1 MPKILLPVPHIRQRN
16 NADCLA
22 ACTAMVLEY
31 LNVPVSY
38 DALISLLNITPD
50 LGAPASN
57 VTRLA
62 SAYNVQVRY
71 QSGTLDTLK
80 GYLGEGMPGIAFV
93 NTLQLSYWEENAWHA
108 VVVVGI
114 DDTKIYLNDPFF
126 DKAPQAISHLE
137 FYLAWDEMDNAFAVI
152 TP

>member
-22 ACTAMVLEY
+22 ACAAMALEY
-31 LNVPVSY
+31 LDIQVSY
-38 DALISLLNITPD
+38 DALITLLDINLD

-57 VTRLA
+57 IRHLVA
-62 SAYNVQVRY
+62 AFNVQVQY
-71 QSGTLDTLK
+71 QSGTLDTLS
-80 GYLGEGMPGIAFV
+80 GYLDQGIPCIIFV
-93 NTLQLSYWEENAWHA
+93 NTLQLSYWEETAWHA
-108 VVVVGI
+108 VVIVGI
-114 DDTKIYLNDPFF
+114 DETKIYLNDPFF

-137 FYLAWDEMDNAFAVI
+137 FYLAWDEMDNTFAVI